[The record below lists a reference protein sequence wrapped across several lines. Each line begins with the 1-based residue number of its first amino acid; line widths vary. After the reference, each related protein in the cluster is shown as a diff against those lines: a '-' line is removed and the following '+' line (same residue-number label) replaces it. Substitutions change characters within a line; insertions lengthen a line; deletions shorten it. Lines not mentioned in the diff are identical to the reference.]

1 MAEFKVDL
9 VHHHYNQTSEKL
21 EVWCFNDPSAYEPR
35 ARKLAANYDFGRK
48 PNHEDG
54 APADRKQKLL
64 IGLYRKPYCDGWK
77 YTISGKV
84 HPRMVATVLDYIFFG
99 FQENEDGEMEP
110 FTYLRHNRKALGI
123 HYLFERY
130 VEHCRSNIEWI
141 SQQDY
146 ADYDYRDGFRDYD
159 EEPYFPTPRT
169 YKGYNIATK
178 WDGTYYYNGY
188 RRHIPN
194 WK

>member
-1 MAEFKVDL
+1 
-9 VHHHYNQTSEKL
+9 
-21 EVWCFNDPSAYEPR
+21 
-35 ARKLAANYDFGRK
+35 
-48 PNHEDG
+48 
-54 APADRKQKLL
+54 
-64 IGLYRKPYCDGWK
+64 
-77 YTISGKV
+77 
-84 HPRMVATVLDYIFFG
+84 MVATVFEYIFFG
-99 FQENEDGEMEP
+99 FQENEDGEMDP

-130 VEHCRSNIEWI
+130 VGHCRQIIKWI
-141 SQQDY
+141 SQQNY
-146 ADYDYRDGFRDYD
+146 TDYDYRDGFRDYN